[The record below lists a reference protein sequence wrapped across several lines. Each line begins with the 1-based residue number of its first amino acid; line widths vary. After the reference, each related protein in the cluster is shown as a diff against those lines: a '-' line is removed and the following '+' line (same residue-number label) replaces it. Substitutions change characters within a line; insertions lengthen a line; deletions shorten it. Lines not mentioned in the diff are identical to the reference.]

1 MSDARIMVVEDEAIV
16 AEEIRSRLT
25 YLKYGVPAVAASGE
39 EAVKLA
45 EETFPDLVLMDIRL
59 KGDMDGVNA
68 AEEIRSRFNIP
79 VVYLTAYADDET
91 LQRAKLTE
99 PYGYILK
106 PFKEK
111 DLRTNIEIA
120 LHKHSVETQLKENA
134 LRLATTLKSMDDAVI
149 TTDTNGIVI
158 FMNPLAET
166 LTGWKCK
173 RALGEELMTTFTAED
188 EQTYEI
194 IPDPTVKVVREGIV
208 VSQGNCVLISKDGV
222 ETPIDFSA
230 APIKDDAGNI
240 TGVVLV
246 FRDVAERK
254 WIEEKLQGLYKEQ
267 SNLHH
272 QLEIEMRKT
281 IDFTRTL
288 ADELKSPLT
297 PVLMS
302 SQVLA
307 SELKQEPL
315 LSLAKNISRNATN
328 LNDRID
334 DLLDLARGEVGALEL
349 GRDLIDLSQLLDII
363 VDNVAPPA
371 LARGYTLDSEIAP
384 SLPMV
389 RGDELRLRQI
399 MLNLLENA
407 FRLTPEGGIVA
418 LKAWETGTD
427 VIVEVQ
433 YAGPGIAKEEQR
445 RLFSPYAR
453 SKGEKNHISEL
464 GLGLAL
470 CKMLVELQ
478 GGRIWAKSEPRN
490 GSAFGFSL
498 PLGAIS

>member
-39 EAVKLA
+39 EAVKMA

-173 RALGEELMTTFTAED
+173 RALGEELMTTFTTED

-334 DLLDLARGEVGALEL
+334 DLLDLARGEV
-349 GRDLIDLSQLLDII
+349 
-363 VDNVAPPA
+363 
-371 LARGYTLDSEIAP
+371 
-384 SLPMV
+384 
-389 RGDELRLRQI
+389 
-399 MLNLLENA
+399 
-407 FRLTPEGGIVA
+407 
-418 LKAWETGTD
+418 
-427 VIVEVQ
+427 
-433 YAGPGIAKEEQR
+433 
-445 RLFSPYAR
+445 
-453 SKGEKNHISEL
+453 
-464 GLGLAL
+464 
-470 CKMLVELQ
+470 
-478 GGRIWAKSEPRN
+478 
-490 GSAFGFSL
+490 
-498 PLGAIS
+498 